1 MDIKTVLNK
10 ITIISIPLVIISFS
24 PFISYDPF
32 NIPKFFTLTL
42 FGTILGTLILMQFSF
57 LKQSKEKWIIFLSI
71 IFIFWSFISLVFSP
85 INLLDGLFGLPGR
98 HTGVLTYLFLS
109 IYFIAILLNSNYNS
123 SIKLI
128 RVLYFTAF
136 ITMAYGYIQSF
147 GLDPVNWSSPPPAA
161 FSFFGNQNFLSA
173 FIGIVAVSGLGL
185 LFSKSTK
192 KEIKFSILLFTTLS
206 IVLMY
211 YTKSTQGYLIFTAG
225 LAVILLIWLRLHEQL
240 AKYFWLI
247 FGFFILG
254 GVVVIFDL
262 LQKTPWPSFL
272 YEPSVSSRGDFWRAA
287 WRMSIE
293 NPIFGVGLD
302 GFVDHFRLSRDLV
315 ATTARGSEI
324 RTDSAHNIFLE
335 LLSGGGFPLLLI
347 FICIVILVCKS
358 SIQYIKKSEDFDPIH
373 SGLFA
378 AWIAFMV
385 QAFISINQISL
396 AITGW
401 ILSGA
406 LIGYQSQSEK
416 IVKLNSSKIG
426 LKSILVI
433 FLATIFGL
441 GIGTPPLVVD
451 AKFREA
457 IVNSD
462 VDLLIDISDNWPIN
476 SDRLSTIGG
485 VLRVNGYPQEA
496 IEVLRKGIEFN
507 PNHFETWRE
516 FSLCPGIT
524 ESERS
529 LAESKLKVLDPFGFG
544 AS

>member
-1 MDIKTVLNK
+1 MDIKTFSNK
-10 ITIISIPLVIISFS
+10 IIIISIPLVIISFS

-32 NIPKFFTLTL
+32 NISKFFTLTL
-42 FGTILGTLILMQFSF
+42 FGTILGTLLLMQLSY
-57 LKQSKEKWIIFLSI
+57 LKQSRQQWAIFLSI
-71 IFIFWSFISLVFSP
+71 IFVFWSFLSLVFSP

-98 HTGVLTYLFLS
+98 NTGVLTYLFLS
-109 IYFIAILLNSNYNS
+109 IYFIAIVLNSSNNF
-123 SIKLI
+123 SINLVKI
-128 RVLYFTAF
+128 LYLTAF
-136 ITMAYGYIQSF
+136 VTLAYGYIQSF

-161 FSFFGNQNFLSA
+161 FSFLGNQNFLSA
-173 FIGIVAVSGLGL
+173 FNGIVAISGLGL

-192 KEIKFSILLFTTLS
+192 KEIKFLILLFTILS
-206 IVLMY
+206 LVLMSF
-211 YTKSTQGYLIFTAG
+211 TNSSQGYLIFIAG
-225 LAVILLIWLRLHEQL
+225 LAVIFLIWLRLHEQL
-240 AKYFWLI
+240 TKYFWLI
-247 FGFFILG
+247 FGFFIFV
-254 GVVVIFDL
+254 GVVIIFDL
-262 LQKTPWPSFL
+262 LQKTPWPSVL
-272 YEPSVSSRGDFWRAA
+272 YEPSVSARGDFWRAA

-302 GFVDHFRLSRDLV
+302 GFVDHYRLSSDLA

-324 RTDSAHNIFLE
+324 RTDSAHNIFFE

-358 SIQYIKKSEDFDPIH
+358 SIQYIENSENFDPIH

-385 QAFISINQISL
+385 QASISINQISL
-396 AITGW
+396 AIIGW
-401 ILSGA
+401 TLSGA

-416 IVKLNSSKIG
+416 VIKSNSSKIG
-426 LKSILVI
+426 LKKVLVI
-433 FLATIFGL
+433 FVATILGL

-516 FSLCPGIT
+516 FFLCPGIT
-524 ESERS
+524 ESERR
-529 LAESKLKVLDPFGFG
+529 LAESKLKVLDPFGFS

>member
-1 MDIKTVLNK
+1 
-10 ITIISIPLVIISFS
+10 
-24 PFISYDPF
+24 
-32 NIPKFFTLTL
+32 
-42 FGTILGTLILMQFSF
+42 
-57 LKQSKEKWIIFLSI
+57 LKQSKEKWAIFLSI
-71 IFIFWSFISLVFSP
+71 IFVFWSFISLVFSP
-85 INLLDGLFGLPGR
+85 INFLDGLFGLPGR

-109 IYFIAILLNSNYNS
+109 IYFIAILLNSNYIFS
-123 SIKLI
+123 VKLI
-128 RVLYFTAF
+128 RILFFTAS
-136 ITMAYGYIQSF
+136 IAIAYGYIQSF

-192 KEIKFSILLFTTLS
+192 KELKFSILLFTILS
-206 IVLMY
+206 LVLMSF
-211 YTKSTQGYLIFTAG
+211 TNSAQGYLIFIAG

-240 AKYFWLI
+240 AKFFWLT

-254 GVVVIFDL
+254 GIVVISDL
-262 LQKTPWPSFL
+262 LQKTPWPSVL
-272 YEPSVSSRGDFWRAA
+272 YEPSVSARGDFWRAA
-287 WRMSIE
+287 LRMSVD

-302 GFVDHFRLSRDLV
+302 GFVDHYRLSRDLV
-315 ATTARGSEI
+315 ATATRGTEI
-324 RTDSAHNIFLE
+324 SADSAHNIFLE

-347 FICIVILVCKS
+347 FICIVILVCKY
-358 SIQYIKKSEDFDPIH
+358 SIQYIKNSENFDPIH

-385 QAFISINQISL
+385 QACISINQISL

-406 LIGYQSQSEK
+406 LIGYQRQSEN
-416 IVKLNSSKIG
+416 IVKSNNSKIG
-426 LKSILVI
+426 LKNFLVI
-433 FLATIFGL
+433 FLAIIFGL
-441 GIGTPPLVVD
+441 GIGTPPMLVD

-457 IVNSD
+457 IANSD
-462 VDLLIDISDNWPIN
+462 VDLLIDISDNWPMN
-476 SDRLSTIGG
+476 SYRLSTIGG
-485 VLRVNGYPQEA
+485 VLRLNGYPQEA

-524 ESERS
+524 ESEQS
-529 LAESKLKVLDPFGFG
+529 LAKSKLKVLDPFGFG